1 MASQSRVLRTPQIRP
16 PRGSRQNARVAVS
29 ALALTVLVL
38 AGCASPRQPEPDA
51 EPELGAR
58 IEQMI
63 EGGPGRESSAYRPL
77 GTTEKDQLAKAVL
90 ANLAGSDD
98 HPLPDRLQVLTAV
111 DAGNRPVRVVAEDLD
126 GGELQGVGL
135 YAVREGTGVPP
146 ALVIE
151 VPHPRADRWTE
162 QLGPEL
168 FTALDAEALFVAG
181 AHRTAG
187 DGAADVA
194 HEKGST
200 FAAVDR
206 AVVGRGTVVLQVHG
220 FDDANHKGSAEVV
233 LSSAQATP
241 SPLVLD
247 LAEALQA
254 AGIDTCVYDGEQC
267 SSLAGTTN
275 VQAAHA
281 RDVGATFVHLELAP
295 DLREDGPGREQLV
308 KVLTDVLTR

>member
-1 MASQSRVLRTPQIRP
+1 
-16 PRGSRQNARVAVS
+16 VS
-29 ALALTVLVL
+29 LLALTVLVL
-38 AGCASPRQPEPDA
+38 AGCAGPRQPEP

-58 IEQMI
+58 IEQMLDA
-63 EGGPGRESSAYRPL
+63 GPGRESSAYRPL
-77 GTTEKDQLAKAVL
+77 GSTENDQLAKAVL

-98 HPLPDRLQVLTAV
+98 HPLPDRAQVLTAV
-111 DAGNRPVRVVAEDLD
+111 DAGDRPIRVVAEDLD
-126 GGELQGVGL
+126 GGELQGLGL
-135 YAVREGTGVPP
+135 YAVRDGSGVPP
-146 ALVIE
+146 ALVVE

-187 DGAADVA
+187 HDAADVA

-220 FDDANHKGSAEVV
+220 FDDSSHKGSAEVV
-233 LSSAQATP
+233 LSSAEATP
-241 SPLVLD
+241 SPLVRELG
-247 LAEALQA
+247 EALQS

-267 SSLAGTTN
+267 PSLAGTTN

-281 RDVGATFVHLELAP
+281 RDVGATFIHLELAP
-295 DLREDGPGREQLV
+295 DLRKNGPGREQLV
-308 KVLTDVLTR
+308 KILTDVLTR